1 MRESARLSQPLPCL
15 PMRNRI
21 SRRQFVAQT
30 ATLATSAWL
39 KGVRAEETPVTRI
52 DPQGLDFPLI
62 DFHVHLDNSTIAAV
76 AELGRQRGVKFGIVE
91 HAGTRENQYP
101 KVLSNDAELKEYLAM
116 LDGHGVLKGIQ
127 AEWKD
132 WMGCFSREVLAQLD
146 FVLTDAM
153 TFPGKDGQRHKLWQ
167 PGYEIGDKETFMDAY
182 VDWHVQ
188 ILETEPFDILANV
201 SWLPAELLPG
211 YDALWT
217 ESRMAKVIEAAVKF
231 GVAIEISSSYQ
242 LPKLPFLKLAKAAG
256 AKFSFGSNGRYPKM
270 GLIDYSIAMAKELG
284 LKASDMF
291 VPAPDGQK
299 AVQRRKLG

>member
-1 MRESARLSQPLPCL
+1 M
-15 PMRNRI
+15 
-21 SRRQFVAQT
+21 
-30 ATLATSAWL
+30 
-39 KGVRAEETPVTRI
+39 TRI
-52 DPQGLDFPLI
+52 DPQGLEFPLI
-62 DFHVHLDNSTIAAV
+62 DFHVHLDNSTIEAV

-91 HAGTRENQYP
+91 HAGTKENQYP
-101 KVLSNDAELKEYLAM
+101 KVLSNDAELREYLAM
-116 LDGHGVLKGIQ
+116 LDGHGVFKGIQ

-132 WMGCFSREVLAQLD
+132 WMGCFSREALAQLD

-153 TFPGKDGQRHKLWQ
+153 TFPSQDGQRHKLWL
-167 PGYEIGDKETFMDAY
+167 PGYEIGDKQKFMDAY

-201 SWLPAELLPG
+201 SWLPAELLPE

-270 GLIDYSIAMAKELG
+270 GLIDHSVAMAKELG
-284 LKASDMF
+284 LKAADMF
-291 VPAPDGQK
+291 QPAPDGQK
-299 AVQRRKLG
+299 AVQRRRLG